1 MPYTFELIRKADQ
14 TTSNWS
20 GGTTTQI
27 AIFPKDAV
35 YAERNF
41 TWRIS
46 SARVDLDESEFTS
59 LPGIWRLIMV
69 LDGEMRLEHT
79 GHHTTFLKRFDQ
91 DSFSGDWT
99 TKSFGKVRD
108 FNLMLAKGSTG
119 KLTTISLAPQ
129 ESADAKVHD
138 FKQQPFP
145 HMTSAFY
152 CVDGTVTISIANDTC
167 SLTPGDMLLITCKN
181 LANLLPVTITNNANE
196 AAHIVRSDINY
207 L

>member
-1 MPYTFELIRKADQ
+1 MSYTFELIRKADQ
-14 TTSNWS
+14 STSNWS

-27 AIFPKDAV
+27 AIFPKNTA

-46 SARVDLDESEFTS
+46 SARVELEESEFTS

-79 GHHTTFLKRFDQ
+79 GHHTTYLKRFDQ

-108 FNLMLAKGSTG
+108 FNVMLANNSTG
-119 KLTTISLAPQ
+119 KLSATSLASH
-129 ESADAKVHD
+129 ESAAVEIHNFDP
-138 FKQQPFP
+138 KQFP
-145 HMTSAFY
+145 QMTSAFY
-152 CVDGTVTISIANDTC
+152 CVDGSVTVTITNDVFE
-167 SLTPGDMLLITCKN
+167 LTAGDMLLITSGEPNKS
-181 LANLLPVTITNNANE
+181 LPVLITNNTNASTY
-196 AAHIVRSDINY
+196 IVRSDINF

>member
-14 TTSNWS
+14 ATSNWS

-27 AIFPKDAV
+27 AIFPKNAV

-46 SARVDLDESEFTS
+46 SARVELEESEFTS

-79 GHHTTFLKRFDQ
+79 GHHTTYLKPFDQ
-91 DSFSGDWT
+91 DSFSGDWA
-99 TKSFGKVRD
+99 TKSLGKVRD
-108 FNLMLAKGSTG
+108 FNVMLAKGSTG
-119 KLTTISLAPQ
+119 KLIATSLAPQ
-129 ESADAKVHD
+129 ASADVEIHNFD
-138 FKQQPFP
+138 PDQFP
-145 HMTSAFY
+145 QMTSAFY
-152 CVDGTVTISIANDTC
+152 CVDGSVTVTVTNDIFK
-167 SLTPGDMLLITCKN
+167 LTTGDMLLITCGEPNKS
-181 LANLLPVTITNNANE
+181 LPVRITNNTNAS
-196 AAHIVRSDINY
+196 AYIVRSDINF